1 MKKTTKEH
9 PITFFRKA
17 TEARNKTFK
26 TALKKAQDGISVGPY
41 EKGTSEYLD
50 ARYPGT
56 AMKFKGPVDPTYEAD
71 QRDKVANTSSFG
83 YGNPSDLEKFD
94 REQEEK
100 GMRSPN
106 MRSSFNSG
114 MGLSKSDAYKK
125 GGAVKKPMMKKGGS
139 VKKMQDGGKVIKTK
153 ETVNRYSSQRTPEFV
168 KGDRTTYAN
177 EPSDAAQYG
186 KIKEKKDILGRKVIK
201 TPYTET
207 QASGRKSTGTVTDK
221 FNRQGQ
227 LKKTVN
233 KSSVTSANGTQ
244 YKAKDVTK
252 VEGKMKKGG
261 AVKNAKLA
269 ALAAPKNKITRA
281 DIIVGA
287 KRKKK

>member
-1 MKKTTKEH
+1 MAKKCMKC
-9 PITFFRKA
+9 
-17 TEARNKTFK
+17 
-26 TALKKAQDGISVGPY
+26 GG
-41 EKGTSEYLD
+41 
-50 ARYPGT
+50 
-56 AMKFKGPVDPTYEAD
+56 AMKMAKGGTVSKPFAAGIPYATGAGATDG
-71 QRDKVANTSSFG
+71 KN
-83 YGNPSDLEKFD
+83 
-94 REQEEK
+94 
-100 GMRSPN
+100 GM
-106 MRSSFNSG
+106 MR
-114 MGLSKSDAYKK
+114 K
-125 GGAVKKPMMKKGGS
+125 GGA

-153 ETVNRYSSQRTPEFV
+153 DTVKRYSSQRTPEFV

-186 KIKEKKDILGRKVIK
+186 KIREKKDILGRKVIK

-207 QASGRKSTGTVTDK
+207 QLSGRKSTGTVTDK

-233 KSSVTSANGTQ
+233 KSSVTSANGAT

-287 KRKKK
+287 KRNARKK

>member
-1 MKKTTKEH
+1 MKKITKEH

-71 QRDKVANTSSFG
+71 QRDKVANTNSFG

-125 GGAVKKPMMKKGGS
+125 GGAVKK
-139 VKKMQDGGKVIKTK
+139 MQDGGKVIKTK
-153 ETVNRYSSQRTPEFV
+153 ETVKKYSSQRTPEFV

-177 EPSDAAQYG
+177 ESSDANQYG
-186 KIKEKKDILGRKVIK
+186 KIREKKDILGRKVIK

-207 QASGRKSTGTVTDK
+207 QASGRKSTGTMTDK
-221 FNRQGQ
+221 FSRQGQ

-233 KSSVTSANGTQ
+233 KSSITSANGAK
-244 YKAKDVTK
+244 YKVKDVTK
-252 VEGKMKKGG
+252 VEGKMKTGG
-261 AVKNAKLA
+261 AIKNAKLA